1 VRIRPR
7 GERTLD
13 EVPLTELAA
22 VAEREMTRAP
32 DASVETIA
40 RAVMGAYDTRRL
52 TDRIEGL
59 MKRAIDIA
67 KRERAKAATEDEE
80 WARMHRAIA
89 AIPVGR
95 WTALQ
100 DLAEFVGTTPGWIG
114 RHLYGKWNLTGLHR
128 VLEPD
133 GRPWRWFQWPEG
145 EARGDVVAVLRAEGA
160 IQGDDS
166 VAGASLRLGV
176 DGLRQ
181 LVEA

>member
-1 VRIRPR
+1 MA
-7 GERTLD
+7 
-13 EVPLTELAA
+13 TE
-22 VAEREMTRAP
+22 P
-32 DASVETIA
+32 GASVETIA
-40 RAVMGAYDTRRL
+40 RAVMAAYDTKRL

-67 KRERAKAATEDEE
+67 KRERAKAASQDEE

-89 AIPVGR
+89 AIPVGH

-100 DLAEFVGTTPGWIG
+100 DLGEFAGTSTGWVG
-114 RHLYGKWNLTGLHR
+114 RHLYGKWDLVGLHR

-133 GRPWRWFQWPEG
+133 GRPWRWFQWPAG
-145 EARGDVVAVLRAEGA
+145 EDRGDVIAVLRAEGV

-166 VAGASLRLGV
+166 VAGARLRLGV
-176 DGLRQ
+176 GELRQ